1 MLKSDKVDFKI
12 KTTTK
17 DKEEHFIMITRSIH
31 QEDITI
37 INHMC
42 LITELQNT

>member
-1 MLKSDKVDFKI
+1 MLKSDKVNFKI

-31 QEDITI
+31 QEDII
-37 INHMC
+37 INHTC